1 MINNSKI
8 LALLTLSILL
18 SCSENETINGP
29 FTKAYVAL
37 QGSDKIAIIDIDRGE
52 LINEVEVDFINT
64 GDRPHYIVID
74 EIHRTWYVTLISSG
88 YVCKFDL
95 DTDQLLDSVF
105 VGNQPAL
112 MEIDRTRQI
121 LYVSRFMPMPSMG
134 MDGVSSQLI
143 HQIDAQSM
151 EILNT
156 EDVGASSPHGIAL
169 SNDGS
174 TLWVASNEASHFF
187 KIPTSTFGPTNYQS
201 QNFQLGYDVPVNYGI
216 NDNIYNALE
225 IILNNDN
232 SQLFISCSGKDEVR
246 IFNTLNG
253 DSLNNYAT
261 GIMPWHMDISK
272 DDRYL
277 YTTNRMSNNV
287 VQTDLLNGNTK
298 TFVTENLIMPHGVAL
313 TADDSKLLV
322 GSSMGD
328 AVYILDAN
336 SMVLLH
342 TIFFSDVNMNMDGEM
357 NMNNMHMP
365 TGLAIVQE

>member
-1 MINNSKI
+1 MKNNFKI
-8 LALLTLSILL
+8 FAFLTSLFFI
-18 SCSENETINGP
+18 SCIDKDVSNEQ
-29 FTKAYVAL
+29 FTKAYIAL
-37 QGSDKIAIIDIDRGE
+37 QGSDKIAIIDVDNGE

-74 EIHRTWYVTLISSG
+74 EIHRAWYVTLISSG

-95 DTDQLLDSVF
+95 DTDKLLDSVF

-112 MEIDRTRQI
+112 MDIDRERQI

-134 MDGVSSQLI
+134 MDGTNSQLI
-143 HQIDAQSM
+143 HQIDAQAM
-151 EILNT
+151 VILNT
-156 EDVGASSPHGIAL
+156 GDIGASSPHGIAL

-187 KIPTSTFGPTNYQS
+187 KIPTSTFGPYNYQAQS
-201 QNFQLGYDVPVNYGI
+201 FRLGYDVPANYEI

-225 IILNNDN
+225 IILSNDN
-232 SQLFISCSGKDEVR
+232 SQLFVSCSGKGEVR
-246 IFNTLNG
+246 IFDTLNG
-253 DSLNNYAT
+253 DSLQYYST
-261 GIMPWHMDISK
+261 GMMPWHMTISR

-287 VQTDLLNGNTK
+287 VQTDLLSGNTK
-298 TFVTENLIMPHGVAL
+298 TFTIENLIMPHGIAL
-313 TADDSKLLV
+313 TVDDSKLLV

-328 AVYILDAN
+328 AVYIVDAQ

-342 TIFFSDVNMNMDGEM
+342 SIYFSDIDMDMYGDM
-357 NMNNMHMP
+357 KNMHMP

>member
-1 MINNSKI
+1 MKYNFRT
-8 LALLTLSILL
+8 LVFLTSLVLV
-18 SCSENETINGP
+18 SCVEKDSGNHQ
-29 FTKAYVAL
+29 FTKAYIAL
-37 QGSDKIAIIDIDRGE
+37 QGSDKIAIIDVDNGE

-74 EIHRTWYVTLISSG
+74 EIHRAWYVTLISSG

-112 MEIDRTRQI
+112 MDIDRERQI

-134 MDGVSSQLI
+134 MDGTSSQLI
-143 HQIDAQSM
+143 HQIDAQTM
-151 EILNT
+151 VILNT
-156 EDVGASSPHGIAL
+156 ENVGASSPHGIAL

-187 KIPTSTFGPTNYQS
+187 KIPTSTFGLYNNQAE
-201 QNFQLGYDVPVNYGI
+201 NFQLGYDVPANYEI

-225 IILNNDN
+225 LILSNDN
-232 SQLFISCSGKDEVR
+232 SQLFVSCSGKGEVR
-246 IFNTLNG
+246 IFDTLNG
-253 DSLNNYAT
+253 DSLKYYST
-261 GIMPWHMDISK
+261 GIMPWHMAISR

-287 VQTDLLNGNTK
+287 VQIDLLSGDARAFTM
-298 TFVTENLIMPHGVAL
+298 ENLIMPHGIAL

-328 AVYILDAN
+328 TVYIVDAQ
-336 SMVLLH
+336 SMILLH
-342 TIFFSDVNMNMDGEM
+342 SIYFSDINMDMDGDM
-357 NMNNMHMP
+357 NMNSMHMP